1 LPDVRPHRLPED
13 ACELGC
19 GRLKYFRALLA
30 RLPASDA
37 AKNYLRHER
46 ERAMNRRQQQVSRQ
60 RRRIDPEREETRQE
74 EGKDGDE
81 VALGDAGVVLQ
92 ERPPEQGPSASDA
105 SDAGPSPAAD
115 VQSGHTVSLRKIR
128 LDVNLSTGGKVV
140 EWTNSGCAKGPAAPT
155 QPLVPAS
162 GYPEA
167 PLLLA
172 TGGELPFN
180 VAAKAPMT
188 VGTLPRE
195 KAPRASKR
203 LHNGNDKMDG
213 EAGAGLGFWPGA
225 GQSERATAQ
234 ATLLNE
240 QWKQLRAKHE
250 ASPRSAGTQRGVAT
264 AAVQRGLRVGCQRRL
279 TNADAGAWG
288 TMRHVL
294 IPPPA
299 VDVSAVI
306 HPVARLPFPASPDTP
321 PRW

>member
-1 LPDVRPHRLPED
+1 
-13 ACELGC
+13 
-19 GRLKYFRALLA
+19 
-30 RLPASDA
+30 
-37 AKNYLRHER
+37 
-46 ERAMNRRQQQVSRQ
+46 MNRRQQQVSRQ

-74 EGKDGDE
+74 EGKDGGE

-92 ERPPEQGPSASDA
+92 KGPPEQGPSAGDA

-115 VQSGHTVSLRKIR
+115 AGSGHTVSLRKIR
-128 LDVNLSTGGKVV
+128 LDLDLSAEGKVV
-140 EWTNSGCAKGPAAPT
+140 EWTNSGCAEEPTAPT
-155 QPLVPAS
+155 QPSVPAS
-162 GYPEA
+162 GYPES
-167 PLLLA
+167 PSLLA

-180 VAAKAPMT
+180 VAAKATMT
-188 VGTLPRE
+188 VCTLPRE
-195 KAPRASKR
+195 KSSRASKR
-203 LHNGNDKMDG
+203 LHNGNDKIDG

-225 GQSERATAQ
+225 GQSGTATAQ

-250 ASPRSAGTQRGVAT
+250 ASPRSAGTQCGVAT
-264 AAVQRGLRVGCQRRL
+264 AAVQRGLRVGCQQRS

-306 HPVARLPFPASPDTP
+306 HPVARLAFPASADTP